1 MSIVGERPES
11 GMRVRLERPLEGG
24 PPYLYA
30 GEVATAEGARP
41 LSAVVDAEGEVAVAM
56 AGADAA
62 LLEKLRL
69 IVRAAFRHAR
79 EDGRPPPR
87 RIQRWRKEAE

>member
-11 GMRVRLERPLEGG
+11 GMRLRLERPLAGG

-41 LSAVVDAEGEVAVAM
+41 LSAVVDAEGEVAVQM
-56 AGADAA
+56 EGVDAA
-62 LLEKLRL
+62 FLEKLRL
-69 IVRAAFRHAR
+69 MIRAAFRHAR
-79 EDGRPPPR
+79 EDARPPPR
-87 RIQRWRKEAE
+87 RIQRWRKD